1 MMFRSLAAVI
11 PILAIILAGCSTP
24 WKDHYTGAPIG
35 HYERTDDV
43 EIREVPWQ
51 RVDEALRYIDEQR
64 AASDIHWSEWSR
76 DDKFEEQGVLLR
88 ALQISGDPRDIIVL
102 GRNVFRST
110 DDLSPQDGSL
120 AKFAQSI
127 GADYAVW
134 SAHYVG
140 KADKVVQEPVHRSGI
155 SIGVHGG
162 HGHHGHTIGGWD
174 ETVYVPVVVE
184 ADEYAW
190 VVYYLRYRD

>member
-1 MMFRSLAAVI
+1 MIFRSLA
-11 PILAIILAGCSTP
+11 ILLAGLLLTGCSSP
-24 WKDHYTGAPIG
+24 WKDHYVGAPIG
-35 HYERTDDV
+35 HYERV
-43 EIREVPWQ
+43 EDAIVREVPWQ
-51 RVDEALRYIDEQR
+51 RVDDALQYIDDQR
-64 AASDIHWSEWSR
+64 AASDVHWSEWSR
-76 DDKFEEQGVLLR
+76 DDKFDEQGVLLK
-88 ALQISGDPRDIIVL
+88 ALQISENPRDIIVL
-102 GRNVFRST
+102 GRSVFRST
-110 DDLSPQDGSL
+110 DDLSPTDGSL
-120 AKFAQSI
+120 EKFAASI

-162 HGHHGHTIGGWD
+162 HGHGHTIGGWD

-190 VVYYLRYRD
+190 VVYYLRRR